1 MEEHA
6 RDRAVEARER
16 QAVASGE
23 VDASLSAL
31 RPLRLAAES
40 VRKES
45 AVERDLAAVDC
56 RAAATDRRRAAADSR
71 DADLDDLTGV
81 CRLAM
86 GELTVSREIDR
97 SRRSGRSLFV
107 ALIDI
112 DALKAVNDGEGHAAG
127 DQLLRH
133 VAAAIAS
140 TLRSYDITVRWGG
153 DEFVCALSDVTLEVA
168 SERLVAIRRAIER
181 SRPEATISAGLA
193 ELEDGDTLESLVA
206 RADAALYRARA
217 SRGS

>member
-1 MEEHA
+1 
-6 RDRAVEARER
+6 
-16 QAVASGE
+16 
-23 VDASLSAL
+23 
-31 RPLRLAAES
+31 
-40 VRKES
+40 
-45 AVERDLAAVDC
+45 
-56 RAAATDRRRAAADSR
+56 
-71 DADLDDLTGV
+71 
-81 CRLAM
+81 M
-86 GELTVSREIDR
+86 GELTLSREIDR

-112 DALKAVNDGEGHAAG
+112 DALKAVNDGERHAAG
-127 DQLLRH
+127 DQLLRR

-181 SRPEATISAGLA
+181 SRPGATISAGLA
-193 ELEDGDTLESLVA
+193 QLEDGDTLESLVA